1 MSILGDRNNHIYWE
15 TLSMFESRD
24 YVETWF
30 HNRHSRQLNARSAQ
44 SINTCFIQGREYFD
58 AAAASATSVRPLLLY
73 YGVLSTCR
81 GLIMLRNPA
90 KKEESLRQSHGLE
103 AVDWGGTLSG
113 GIDKILDVRIRATNG
128 TFGELVESV
137 GNVQCTTWWSSPGM
151 REESYYATFPRPT
164 FANGA
169 YELTLDDLISRDHRL
184 LSLYPQ
190 TTKRTAKVH
199 VGELIATEGRGV
211 DVTLY
216 GLFSAEDDIR
226 NRFGQ
231 PASRAVNVA
240 VQGRR
245 IPIPGTHFL
254 VDGPDLNAL
263 KSELPLV
270 QFTGNDGMFIVEAF
284 PSGDRLSELLRSFL
298 LSYMLGMLVRYHPSR
313 WVALLRNEKGD
324 AAQPCLKAVSRALAD
339 DFPRQVVEAL
349 S

>member
-1 MSILGDRNNHIYWE
+1 MSIRGDRNNHIYWE

-24 YVETWF
+24 YVEAWF
-30 HNRHSRQLNARSAQ
+30 HNRHGRQLNARGAQ

-58 AAAASATSVRPLLLY
+58 AAAVAATSVRPLLLY

-81 GLIMLRNPA
+81 GLIMLRNPS

-113 GIDKILDVRIRATNG
+113 GIDKLLNVRIRATNG

-137 GNVQCTTWWSSPGM
+137 GNVQNTTWWSSPGM
-151 REESYYATFPRPT
+151 REGSYYAAFPRPA
-164 FANGA
+164 FADGA

-199 VGELIATEGRGV
+199 IGELVATKGRGV

-216 GLFSAEDDIR
+216 GLSSTEDDIR

-231 PASRAVNVA
+231 PANRAVNVA
-240 VQGRR
+240 LGRR
-245 IPIPGTHFL
+245 LSIPGAHFL
-254 VDGPDLNAL
+254 VDGPDLNVL

-270 QFTGNDGMFIVEAF
+270 QFSGNDGMFIVEAF

-339 DFPRQVVEAL
+339 DFPRQIVEAL